1 MTHLLQFGNAKGP
14 KGDVAITHDG
24 HVPIAAICCFCGA
37 EVADQLKRLVCVGS
51 GAEKKVRGISGMQK
65 KKYRGV
71 KEAARQCHKNKPTS
85 ESAVFCNARP
95 ASVAAVLDQSR
106 HLYYLFELFLA
117 LIIERFSFLPY
128 CCFEYF
134 RRTYREP
141 EHRGIEVRKDTG
153 PESPPR
159 AGLND
164 QQTAKSVFYA
174 SVL

>member
-65 KKYRGV
+65 KKYR
-71 KEAARQCHKNKPTS
+71 
-85 ESAVFCNARP
+85 VFCNARP